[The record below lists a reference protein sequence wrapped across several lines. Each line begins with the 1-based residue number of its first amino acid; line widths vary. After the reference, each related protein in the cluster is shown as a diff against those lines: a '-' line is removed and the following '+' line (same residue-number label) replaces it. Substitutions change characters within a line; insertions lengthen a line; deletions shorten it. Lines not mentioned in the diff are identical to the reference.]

1 MPCKS
6 RFVALGAALMA
17 VTAVPA
23 LAADDE
29 QLTSS
34 WANVNIC
41 NASQLGVRAQLAGD
55 GSKDPMRVRFSA
67 EWLSPDG
74 WVPLAGQA
82 ASPWLD
88 AGSAEF
94 TWAQAGWTFNISV
107 PAAPAPDP
115 AAPAPDPAAPPAAP
129 DAAATTYQLRGVAEM
144 GLGSGRTA
152 TQTTG
157 VCAIS
162 G

>member
-1 MPCKS
+1 MARKS
-6 RFVALGAALMA
+6 RIAAAAATLLAMSAGPAYA
-17 VTAVPA
+17 VGT
-23 LAADDE
+23 E

-41 NASQLGVRAQLAGD
+41 NSGQLGARAQLAGD
-55 GSKDPMRVRFSA
+55 GSKDVMRVRFTA

-82 ASPWLD
+82 TSPWQE

-94 TWAQAGWTFNISV
+94 TWAQAGWTFNLAV
-107 PAAPAPDP
+107 PP
-115 AAPAPDPAAPPAAP
+115 
-129 DAAATTYQLRGVAEM
+129 TGVSYQLRAVAEM
-144 GLGSGRTA
+144 DLGSGRSD

-157 VCAIS
+157 ACVV
-162 G
+162 GG